1 MAWFKRWRNKM
12 RNLASSGD
20 YPGSHGGGSGTS
32 TSQAKARF
40 ESEMV
45 RFKDATGPGNS

>member
-20 YPGSHGGGSGTS
+20 YPGSHGAPGGSS
-32 TSQAKARF
+32 TSQAKAHF
-40 ESEMV
+40 ESEMIHI
-45 RFKDATGPGNS
+45 RDSNGPR